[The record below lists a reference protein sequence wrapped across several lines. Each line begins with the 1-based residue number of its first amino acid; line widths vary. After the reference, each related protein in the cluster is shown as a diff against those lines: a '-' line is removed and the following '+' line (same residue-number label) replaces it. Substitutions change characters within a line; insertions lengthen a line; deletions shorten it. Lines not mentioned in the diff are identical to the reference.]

1 MRLTTTLWFATEAEQ
16 AANRYVEVFGGA
28 APHIHTGPDGSV
40 LMVEFTVL
48 GCHFTAMNGARVAPS
63 EAISFQVP
71 CDTQEQIDTFS
82 DALIGHAGEQQAC
95 GWLRDEFGIS
105 WQILPAE
112 LPTLM
117 SDPEWGG
124 HVMKEL
130 LTMRRIE
137 LRRLLAAGHVE

>member
-1 MRLTTTLWFATEAEQ
+1 MRLTTTLWFATEAER
-16 AANRYVEVFGGA
+16 AARRYVEIFGGA
-28 APHIHTGPDGSV
+28 EPRVQHGPDGSV
-40 LMVEFTVL
+40 LLVEFTVL

-63 EAISFQVP
+63 EAISFAVP
-71 CDTQEQIDTFS
+71 CDTQEQIDTIS
-82 DALIGHAGEQQAC
+82 DSLIADAGEQQAC

-117 SDPEWGG
+117 ADPEWGG
-124 HVMKEL
+124 HVMREL

>member
-16 AANRYVEVFGGA
+16 AAARYVDAFGGA
-28 APHIHTGPDGSV
+28 APQTLRGPDGSALV
-40 LMVEFTVL
+40 VEFTVL
-48 GCHFTAMNGARVAPS
+48 GCHFRAMNGARVAPS

-82 DALIGHAGEQQAC
+82 DALIGEAGEQQAC
-95 GWLRDEFGIS
+95 GWLRDQFGIS

-117 SDPEWGG
+117 ADPDWGP

>member
-16 AANRYVEVFGGA
+16 AATRYVEVFGGA
-28 APHIHTGPDGSV
+28 APHIHKGPDGSV

-71 CDTQEQIDTFS
+71 CDTQEQIDNFS
-82 DALIGHAGEQQAC
+82 DALIGEAGEQQAC

-117 SDPEWGG
+117 ADPEWGG

>member
-1 MRLTTTLWFATEAEQ
+1 MRLTTTLWFATEAER
-16 AANRYVEVFGGA
+16 AARRYVEIFGGA
-28 APHIHTGPDGSV
+28 EPRVQRGPDGSV
-40 LMVEFTVL
+40 LLVEFTVL

-71 CDTQEQIDTFS
+71 CDTQEQIDTIS
-82 DALIGHAGEQQAC
+82 DALIGETGEQQAC
-95 GWLRDEFGIS
+95 GWLRDEFGVS
-105 WQILPAE
+105 WQILPVE

-117 SDPEWGG
+117 MHPQWGG

-130 LTMRRIE
+130 LTMKRIE